1 MASHATQL
9 PYPVV
14 RMHKNFFFDNDP
26 PHPHKGWSLQA
37 FQDFC
42 REEMLEAGFD
52 LERPFQCRYDP
63 RSGNVTFWQ
72 EPVAQDEDEDL
83 VFFYNRN

>member
-1 MASHATQL
+1 MGYQAASL
-9 PYPVV
+9 PYPVF
-14 RMHKNFFFDNDP
+14 RTHKSFFFNNDAP
-26 PHPHKGWSLQA
+26 YPHKGWTLQA

-42 REEMLEAGFD
+42 REEMLAAGFD
-52 LERPFQCRYDP
+52 MDRKIQCRYDP

-72 EPVAQDEDEDL
+72 EPAAQNQDEEL